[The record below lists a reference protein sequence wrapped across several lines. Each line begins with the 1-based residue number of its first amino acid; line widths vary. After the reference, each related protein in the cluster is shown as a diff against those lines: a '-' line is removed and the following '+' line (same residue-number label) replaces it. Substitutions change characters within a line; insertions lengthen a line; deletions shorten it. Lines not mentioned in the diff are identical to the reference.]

1 MAHMIVKGI
10 DRMASTQLNTVWHAA
25 ETAADGRLTQVTAG
39 DPETTL
45 LTMAGIV
52 WPTDHDND
60 VARTV
65 GLTTTEG
72 VAVTSHMATVA
83 GSGRVLGIVGAD
95 YTTVPFR
102 VILTDWVLGLVRAGG
117 QPETLGTFDAGANMF
132 ACVQVA
138 DEWRVPGDDSATRFL
153 CNVISNH
160 KGEGGIRAS
169 FSTIRVVCKNT
180 DAMFSNEHDTVRG
193 AEERARRGWVSVPH
207 KGDAVARMHD
217 AVAWVTDGKARV
229 EREQAMLTRMAA
241 KLVDR
246 AGIEQFIDRYIALPA
261 EANKRVVSNRAKA
274 REQFI
279 ADMQAPDLGDHGL
292 TAKGI
297 TAYGLL
303 QAVTHFEDWSS
314 TVRATEDA
322 PVGTR
327 RAFRAFLGGR
337 TDEKVAARE
346 HILSLVA

>member
-25 ETAADGRLTQVTAG
+25 ETAADGRLTQVTVT

-65 GLTTTEG
+65 GLKTTED

-95 YTTVPFR
+95 YTAVPFR
-102 VILTDWVLGLVRAGG
+102 VILTDWLLGLVRAGG
-117 QPETLGTFDAGANMF
+117 KPETLGTFDAGANMF
-132 ACVQVA
+132 ASVAVA
-138 DEWRVPGDDSATRFL
+138 DEWRVPGDDSITRFL

-169 FSTIRVVCKNT
+169 FSTVRVVCKNT
-180 DAMFSNEHDTVRG
+180 DAMFAQEHNKVQA
-193 AEERARRGWVSVPH
+193 AEERARRGWVTVPH
-207 KGDAVARMHD
+207 KGDAVARMAD
-217 AVAWVTDGKARV
+217 AVAWITDGKARA
-229 EREQAMLTRMAA
+229 ESEQAMLSRMAS
-241 KLVDR
+241 KLVSPE
-246 AGIEQFIDRYIALPA
+246 GVSQFIDRYIALPA
-261 EANKRVVSNRAKA
+261 DANKQVVANRTKA

-279 ADMQAPDLGDHGL
+279 QDMQAADLGGHGL

-303 QAVTHFEDWSS
+303 QAVTHFEDWTS
-314 TVRATEDA
+314 TVRATPDA

-327 RAFRAFLGGR
+327 RAFRAFLGKR
-337 TDEKVAARE
+337 QEEKVAARE

>member
-10 DRMASTQLNTVWHAA
+10 DRMASTQLSTVWHAA

-39 DPETTL
+39 DPEATL
-45 LTMAGIV
+45 LAMAAIV

-65 GLTTTEG
+65 ALKTMEN
-72 VAVTSHMATVA
+72 VVVTSHMATVA
-83 GSGRVLGIVGAD
+83 GSGRVLGIVGSD
-95 YTTVPFR
+95 YTTVAFR
-102 VILTDWVLGLVRAGG
+102 VILTDWLLGLAAAGG

-132 ACVQVA
+132 ASLAVA
-138 DEWRVPGDDSATRFL
+138 DDWRVPGDDSITRFL

-160 KGEGGIRAS
+160 KGQGGIRAS
-169 FSTIRVVCKNT
+169 FSTRRVVCKNT
-180 DAMFSNEHDTVRG
+180 DAMFAQEHDSAKA
-193 AEERARRGWVSVPH
+193 AEERARRGWVTVAH
-207 KGDAVARMHD
+207 TGDAVARMAD
-217 AVAWVTDGKARV
+217 AVAWITDGKGRA
-229 EREQAMLTRMAA
+229 ESEQAMLSRMAS
-241 KLVDR
+241 KLVTP
-246 AGIEQFIDRYIALPA
+246 AGIEQFIGRYIAMPA
-261 EANKRVVSNRAKA
+261 DAGKRVVANRTKA

-279 ADMQAPDLGDHGL
+279 TDMQAPDLGDHGL
-292 TAKGI
+292 TANGI

-314 TVRATEDA
+314 TVRATEEA